1 MNYYLKYDYK
11 DVLLLKKINLFIEQS
26 QFYNGYLASIEANE
40 IERDAFL
47 EMKNQKN
54 NILYYSLNLFLSKN
68 IVNNKL
74 IETIPNAQNV
84 GFPTI
89 NIKAIE
95 VNTIKINLDRKKT
108 LVVLQRANAVKPVK
122 RIYPPHRVYAIGKV
136 NNSSRCWSMC
146 SKLTDIPII
155 PQIRM

>member
-95 VNTIKINLDRKKT
+95 VNTIKINLDSKK
-108 LVVLQRANAVKPVK
+108 RWW
-122 RIYPPHRVYAIGKV
+122 
-136 NNSSRCWSMC
+136 SSKEQM
-146 SKLTDIPII
+146 
-155 PQIRM
+155 Q